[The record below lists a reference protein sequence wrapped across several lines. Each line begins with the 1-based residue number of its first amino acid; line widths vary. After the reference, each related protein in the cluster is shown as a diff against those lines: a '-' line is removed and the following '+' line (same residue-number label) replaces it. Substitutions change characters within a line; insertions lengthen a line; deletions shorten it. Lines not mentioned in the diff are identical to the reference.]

1 VYLATVGRVG
11 RNVAM
16 SNWSAVLR
24 AVRQGLVEVL
34 IGADQPPRSRSL
46 TWRRVMAVFTVLGA
60 ALVVQGVLG
69 VLLLHLMSPPVV
81 VQHPGGEGSTVV
93 PSFTPSTVVTALALT
108 AALNPLLGGLGLLLL
123 AWRYP
128 LIGWRIGYLGTLVL
142 PLLAVSTISMTVGR
156 VPVLGPGAIPEQ
168 LVVQVL
174 LFCLA
179 GWRHSRPALW
189 WMWALMLVPA
199 ALWLGPGWEG
209 RAIAFMALTAVA
221 AVVDATSSSR
231 RARRAFVTQSE
242 LTELEQARRAVLE
255 ERARIARELHDV
267 VAHHLSLI
275 AVQTETARYRLDT
288 LDDALS
294 EFSSISDQVREALTD
309 MRRLLGVLRN
319 EALAE
324 RSPQPELDDLPGLI
338 AASRRAG
345 IAVDLSMPAGACRV
359 PPSVGLCAYRIV
371 QEALS
376 NASRHA
382 SGAPVSVAIEED
394 GGTLRLLV
402 NNGPGDTSVPSPEP
416 RRTGHGLVGMQ
427 ERVALLG
434 GSLSVGPGP
443 DGGFAVV
450 ALLPL
455 HEPMA
460 PATL

>member
-1 VYLATVGRVG
+1 
-11 RNVAM
+11 
-16 SNWSAVLR
+16 
-24 AVRQGLVEVL
+24 
-34 IGADQPPRSRSL
+34 
-46 TWRRVMAVFTVLGA
+46 
-60 ALVVQGVLG
+60 
-69 VLLLHLMSPPVV
+69 
-81 VQHPGGEGSTVV
+81 
-93 PSFTPSTVVTALALT
+93 
-108 AALNPLLGGLGLLLL
+108 
-123 AWRYP
+123 
-128 LIGWRIGYLGTLVL
+128 
-142 PLLAVSTISMTVGR
+142 
-156 VPVLGPGAIPEQ
+156 
-168 LVVQVL
+168 
-174 LFCLA
+174 
-179 GWRHSRPALW
+179 
-189 WMWALMLVPA
+189 
-199 ALWLGPGWEG
+199 
-209 RAIAFMALTAVA
+209 
-221 AVVDATSSSR
+221 
-231 RARRAFVTQSE
+231 
-242 LTELEQARRAVLE
+242 
-255 ERARIARELHDV
+255 
-267 VAHHLSLI
+267 
-275 AVQTETARYRLDT
+275 
-288 LDDALS
+288 
-294 EFSSISDQVREALTD
+294 

-319 EALAE
+319 EAPAE

-394 GGTLRLLV
+394 GGTLRLKV

-416 RRTGHGLVGMQ
+416 RRIGHGLVGMQ